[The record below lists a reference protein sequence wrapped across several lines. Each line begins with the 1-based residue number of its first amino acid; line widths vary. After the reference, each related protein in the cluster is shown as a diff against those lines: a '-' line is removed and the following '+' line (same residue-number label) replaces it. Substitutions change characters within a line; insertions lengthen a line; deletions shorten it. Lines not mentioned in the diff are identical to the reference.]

1 MPRSTIPCGARGHH
15 LGNDGDPARVARIGR
30 KGETSFVRDTV
41 TRFMGLI
48 VVATGAQFI
57 LTGIKSFMTIAR

>member
-1 MPRSTIPCGARGHH
+1 MVF
-15 LGNDGDPARVARIGR
+15 VARMGR

>member
-1 MPRSTIPCGARGHH
+1 MPALVAITVAMTVTW
-15 LGNDGDPARVARIGR
+15 LVMVLVARMGR

-48 VVATGAQFI
+48 VVAMGVQFI
-57 LTGIKSFMTIAR
+57 LTGIKSFMTTAQ